1 MKKQAT
7 RREYNFTD
15 SQLYIECLERLKFVK
30 RDAKEFAQY
39 GYGAAKIANFEAL
52 CQKVADL
59 PTDDELVGEQMLTT
73 QKKYELRDKLKSAIR
88 SVMTRVE
95 TRYDV
100 RTGRYRKFG
109 TTKIHEMNDAA
120 LLLCAH
126 RVVRVADASMSFLAE
141 TGLTQALLDE
151 VRTAT
156 AAFEN
161 AVHIQLDRVAERDIA
176 VENRV
181 DISNVIYSELVII
194 CNIGKDIWAEKNR
207 THYDNY
213 CIFDSN
219 AEEKRQRRERL
230 KAEEGSSEAANAET
244 ESAELAPAAPV
255 EEKPRK
261 PRTRMERRQQE
272 QEDEQ

>member
-1 MKKQAT
+1 M

-15 SQLYIECLERLKFVK
+15 AQLYIECVERLKFVK
-30 RDAKEFAQY
+30 RDAKEFALY

-59 PTDDELVGEQMLTT
+59 PTDDELVGDQMLTT
-73 QKKYELRDKLKSAIR
+73 QKKYELRDKLKTAIR
-88 SVMTRVE
+88 GVMTRVE

-126 RVVRVADASMSFLAE
+126 RVVRVAGSSMAFLAE
-141 TGLTQALLDE
+141 TGLTQAHLDA
-151 VRTAT
+151 VRQAT
-156 AAFEN
+156 AEFEN
-161 AVHIQLDRVAERDIA
+161 AVHVQLDRVAERDIA

-181 DISNVIYSELVII
+181 DISNVLYHELVII

-230 KAEEGSSEAANAET
+230 KEGEQDAEGDDKAATTTATAAAEEENASS
-244 ESAELAPAAPV
+244 
-255 EEKPRK
+255 KPRK
-261 PRTRMERRQQE
+261 PRTRMERKQKE
-272 QEDEQ
+272 QEEG